1 MPAWLYPLCVF
12 TISTSLAAH
21 VAIQHAELDVERER
35 RATQLGALRRL
46 VGQARDGADGRSA
59 RVTAEQVN
67 RELALVGLR
76 DRPGVV
82 KAGAASGV
90 SWMDVLRPSKR
101 AERTAKSG
109 APAAVASKL
118 TLCSSGV
125 YHSTCRLRP
134 SASRPTYHRRA
145 SERCSASRRNFNINV
160 HAARD
165 RPPGIALEVVTA
177 ASTSDW
183 HVGTPSKDRGDPSG
197 PSLPTARAP
206 CIFLSSVRRRLGID
220 QLVV

>member
-46 VGQARDGADGRSA
+46 AGQARDGADGRSA

-101 AERTAKSG
+101 AERNAKSG
-109 APAAVASKL
+109 ASAAVAKL
-118 TLCSSGV
+118 TLCSSSV
-125 YHSTCRLRP
+125 AHSTCRLSP
-134 SASRPTYHRRA
+134 SAYGPTYHRRA
-145 SERCSASRRNFNINV
+145 SERCSSSWRNLNFKV